1 MAKKILLLAILI
13 ALGLC
18 LASCQ
23 TVAGFGGDI
32 KWTAETTADLLE
44 GQ

>member
-13 ALGLC
+13 ALGLY
-18 LASCQ
+18 LAGCQ
-23 TVAGFGGDI
+23 TVAGLGGDI
-32 KWTAETTADLLE
+32 KWTAETTADLIE

>member
-13 ALGLC
+13 ALGLY
-18 LASCQ
+18 LAGCQ
-23 TVAGFGGDI
+23 TVAGLGGDI
-32 KWTAETTADLLE
+32 KWTAEATADLIE